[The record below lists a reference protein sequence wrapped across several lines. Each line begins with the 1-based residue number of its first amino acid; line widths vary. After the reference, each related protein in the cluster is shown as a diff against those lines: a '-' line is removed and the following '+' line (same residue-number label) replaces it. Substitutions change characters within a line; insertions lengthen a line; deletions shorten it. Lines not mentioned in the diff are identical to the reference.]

1 MGRLDLPAGDLPP
14 IEQSMAVDEII
25 VAAVLVAMM
34 AALMSKRVTP
44 AVGVIVALL
53 VLYLTRVIDASAAF
67 AGFSNPAPLTIA
79 ALYVVA
85 AGVERSGAL
94 LPALRVVLGVKTV
107 SAVLVRVSGSVAFL
121 SALVA
126 NTPVVAMM
134 ISPVRAWAEGQR
146 VAPSK
151 VLLPLSYAA
160 IIGGNLTLVG
170 TSTNLVASGML
181 SGAGYE
187 SMSFWE
193 PARLGLP
200 FTVAALALVVIG
212 GPRLMPTRGVDIA
225 EDQHGDRPV
234 NPYVVSLTVDPDG
247 PLDGVSVGEGGLR
260 ALPSTYLVG
269 VDRRGETLA
278 PVAPEYVLR
287 GGDTLTF
294 AGQIKQVTDIDR
306 MQGLTLDEHEHVWS
320 LDEDQHAW
328 FEVIIGAASPLV
340 GRTIKQLGF
349 RQRYQ
354 AAVVALNRDGHA
366 IESKLGEAR
375 LQVGDS
381 LLVVADLGFGDRWR
395 KRGDFLFIHQR
406 SEAPPTAQAR
416 APLALAILAAVVL
429 MPISGFADVLYSSVV
444 GALAMVLGGVLTTR
458 QARESVGLNV
468 IVMIGAAIGIGASVQ
483 QTGLADRIAGMLSG
497 AVADLGPWV
506 AAVGLVATTLVLTEL
521 ISNAGAV
528 AVMLPIALS
537 TAVETGGDPRQFA
550 LGVTLA
556 AASSFLTP
564 IGYQTNTMVFGP
576 GRYHPADYL
585 RLGLPLTG
593 LVLLIAPL
601 FMAYGW

>member
-1 MGRLDLPAGDLPP
+1 MSFEEL
-14 IEQSMAVDEII
+14 I
-25 VAAVLVAMM
+25 VAVVLVAMM
-34 AALMSKRVTP
+34 GALMSKRVTP

-53 VLYLTRVIDASAAF
+53 VLYLTRVVDASTAF

-94 LPALRVVLGVKTV
+94 LPALRLVLGVKTI
-107 SAVLVRVSGSVAFL
+107 SAVLVRLSTSVAVL

-134 ISPVRAWAEGQR
+134 ISPARAWAEGQR
-146 VAPSK
+146 IAPSK
-151 VLLPLSYAA
+151 ILLPLSYAA

-181 SGAGYE
+181 SGAGFE
-187 SMSFWE
+187 AMSFWE

-200 FTVAALALVVIG
+200 FTVAALVVVVVG
-212 GPRLMPTRGVDIA
+212 APKLMPSRGATVGTAVDGVDGA
-225 EDQHGDRPV
+225 GDDPLV
-234 NPYVVSLTVDPDG
+234 KPYVVSLTVDRGG
-247 PLDGVSVGEGGLR
+247 PLDGASVADGGLR

-269 VDRRGETLA
+269 VDRRGETIA

-306 MQGLTLDEHEHVWS
+306 MQGLTLDEHEHVWG
-320 LDEDQHAW
+320 LDDDQHAW
-328 FEVIIGAASPLV
+328 YEVIIGATSPLV
-340 GRTIKQLGF
+340 GRTIKHLGF

-354 AAVVALNRDGHA
+354 AAVVALNRDGESLA
-366 IESKLGEAR
+366 SKLGDAR

-381 LLVVADLGFGDRWR
+381 LLVVADLGFADRWR
-395 KRGDFLFIHQR
+395 KRSDFLFIHQR

-416 APLALAILAAVVL
+416 APLALIILAAVVA
-429 MPISGFADVLYSSVV
+429 MPIAGFADVLYSSVV
-444 GALAMVLGGVLTTR
+444 GALAMVLGGILTTR

-483 QTGLADRIAGMLSG
+483 QTGLADRIAGTLGG
-497 AVADLGPWV
+497 AVADFGPWV
-506 AAVGLVATTLVLTEL
+506 AALALVATTVVLTEL

-537 TAVETGGDPRQFA
+537 TAESVDGDPRRFA

-576 GRYHPADYL
+576 GRYQPVDYL

-593 LVLLIAPL
+593 LVLVLAPL
-601 FMAYGW
+601 FMAFGW

>member
-1 MGRLDLPAGDLPP
+1 MSFEEL
-14 IEQSMAVDEII
+14 I
-25 VAAVLVAMM
+25 VAAVLVVMM
-34 AALMSKRVTP
+34 IALMSKRVTP

-94 LPALRVVLGVKTV
+94 LPALRLVLGVKTI
-107 SAVLVRVSGSVAFL
+107 SAVLVRLSGSVAVL

-146 VAPSK
+146 TAPSK

-170 TSTNLVASGML
+170 TSTNLVASGMM
-181 SGAGYE
+181 SGAGLE
-187 SMSFWE
+187 AMSFWE

-200 FTVAALALVVIG
+200 FTVAALVLVVVAA
-212 GPRLMPTRGVDIA
+212 PRLMPSRGHVDHV
-225 EDQHGDRPV
+225 EGDPELV
-234 NPYVVSLTVDPDG
+234 KPYVVSLTVDRGG
-247 PLDGVSVGEGGLR
+247 PLDGQSVADGGLR

-269 VDRRGETLA
+269 VDRSGETTA

-306 MQGLTLDEHEHVWS
+306 MQGLTLDEHEHVWG
-320 LDEDQHAW
+320 LDDAQHAW
-328 FEVIIGAASPLV
+328 FEVIIGATSPLV

-354 AAVVALNRDGHA
+354 AAVVALNRAGQVV
-366 IESKLGEAR
+366 ETKLGDAR

-381 LLVVADLGFGDRWR
+381 LLVIADLGFADRWR
-395 KRGDFLFIHQR
+395 KRSDFLFIHQR

-416 APLALAILAAVVL
+416 APLALIILAAVVL
-429 MPISGFADVLYSSVV
+429 MPVIGFADVLYSSVV
-444 GALAMVLGGVLTTR
+444 GALAMVLGGILTTR

-483 QTGLADRIAGMLSG
+483 QTGLADRIAGGLSG
-497 AVADLGPWV
+497 AVADLGPWA
-506 AAVGLVATTLVLTEL
+506 AAVALVATTVVLTEL

-537 TAVETGGDPRQFA
+537 TAIETGGDPRRFA

-576 GRYHPADYL
+576 GRYQPADYL

-593 LVLLIAPL
+593 LVLLLAPL